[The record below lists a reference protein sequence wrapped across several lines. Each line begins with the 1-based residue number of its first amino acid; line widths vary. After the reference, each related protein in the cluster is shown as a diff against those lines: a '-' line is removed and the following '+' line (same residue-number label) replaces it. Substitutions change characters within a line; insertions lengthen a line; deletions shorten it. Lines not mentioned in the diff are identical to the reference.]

1 MPIDFKQVAAPSFS
15 DSNTLVA
22 LAAKQQQEAMTGIQ
36 GAWTGAMDAVQN
48 NVQGELKNRLNM
60 AGYDDLTDPTKRAAL
75 NADMLAFNEKN
86 LGMADMNAMGAYA
99 DGRIPITM
107 ANQTGKLAFNEA
119 TKAADRLDTQTHK
132 DTKEAAEKSYL
143 DDSVRYGSWL
153 LDSIEQYGTEKTNPN
168 FNPDVLAELNNRYSS
183 LTEEINNHPN
193 AESMLPKFHYGL
205 EDFNNERTLANQKVN
220 QGNLRT
226 DGMSITNDNAVE
238 GMNIKQTRLAMD
250 LADRN
255 PEAKNT
261 QAKYS
266 KVFADYP
273 GLVNPDG
280 VSLDFNAGR
289 TLLNGEIAKV
299 KDRSNDRLT
308 DAGTFDEFLVTNK
321 KSLDDMGNL
330 GMFSNTSHESI
341 MKHFEVAASKG
352 VPYSDKEKM
361 EAYRAIAT
369 GSIKIDMLPDF
380 ASGDAGELKVRKA
393 MKNNF
398 VRDSVS
404 KRQDAIN
411 TGTREAINGVIDR
424 YRAAGVPLDVLVGK
438 DGLNLVA
445 NPELEQYLP
454 SDITEAMGIIS
465 KTNSDAY
472 MNGTMGGIGGGLPRN
487 DYAAKNAPQIDTD
500 IAKLVGKGSPGSG
513 VLANKTTEDLAAIGK
528 ANNVGDSSK
537 KATSNTAPES
547 GTAAHNLAA
556 ATSVA
561 ENNKKKAV
569 TPKATNYK
577 SNNGYTY
584 SSKTKYVTDNN
595 SGMKMETVPVTAE
608 MVKRLGVQTNSKGD
622 IVLPSNRVGEL
633 VTTVYGTQ
641 FKLSDAAS
649 YKIYI
654 SIQNSPQATD
664 KIVKG
669 NAFINGTSS
678 YKAPSRRLSTPDLKH
693 PLANLLSDDPKNFVP
708 YNERNADGSPKHIS
722 KVKKKKY
729 GKFTYK
735 DAYTKY

>member
-60 AGYDDLTDPTKRAAL
+60 AGYDDLTDPTKRAAI

-86 LGMADMNAMGAYA
+86 LGMADMNAMGTYV

-153 LDSIEQYGTEKTNPN
+153 LDSISQYGTEKTNPN

-183 LTEEINNHPN
+183 LTKEINNHPN
-193 AESMLPKFHYGL
+193 AESMLPKFHFGL
-205 EDFNNERTLANQKVN
+205 EDFNNERTLANQKVLK
-220 QGNLRT
+220 GDLGVK
-226 DGMSITNDNAVE
+226 GMGITNDNAIE

-250 LADRN
+250 LADRTN

-289 TLLNGEIAKV
+289 TLLNGEMAKV

-321 KSLDDMGNL
+321 KSLDEMGNL
-330 GMFSNTSHESI
+330 GMFSNTSHDSI

-369 GSIKIDMLPDF
+369 GSIKVNMLPDF

-398 VRDSVS
+398 VRDSIS

-438 DGLNLVA
+438 DGLNFAA

-454 SDITEAMGIIS
+454 SDIKEAMGIIS

-513 VLANKTTEDLAAIGK
+513 VLANKTTEDLAAVGK
-528 ANNVGDSSK
+528 ANNVGTASPVTNPKTTNTDTNQASK
-537 KATSNTAPES
+537 PTGT
-547 GTAAHNLAA
+547 TAA
-556 ATSVA
+556 S
-561 ENNKKKAV
+561 K
-569 TPKATNYK
+569 PKPVSKTT
-577 SNNGYTY
+577 NNGYVIPSNARTITGKNGTEQFEY
-584 SSKTKYVTDNN
+584 L
-595 SGMKMETVPVTAE
+595 PITAS
-608 MVKRLGVQTNSKGD
+608 VAKKLGLNLNDKGD
-622 IVLPSNRVGEL
+622 IVMPTNRKNEVAYD
-633 VTTVYGTQ
+633 VYGGKWTLKDAETYKQ
-641 FKLSDAAS
+641 FTG
-649 YKIYI
+649 IN
-654 SIQNSPQATD
+654 NSGQAKD
-664 KIVKG
+664 KVKKG
-669 NAFINGTSS
+669 IAFINGTSK
-678 YKAPSRRLSTPDLKH
+678 YKPPQRRLTTPDLKH
-693 PLANLLSDDPKNFVP
+693 PLAHKLSDDPNNFVP
-708 YNERNADGSPKHIS
+708 YNERNPDGSPKHIS
-722 KVKKKKY
+722 KVNKNKY

-735 DAYTKY
+735 DAYTNFSK

>member
-48 NVQGELKNRLNM
+48 NVQGELKNRINLADYN
-60 AGYDDLTDPTKRAAL
+60 DLTDPTKRAAL

-86 LGMADMNAMGAYA
+86 LGMADMNAMGAYV

-107 ANQTGKLAFNEA
+107 ANQTGKLAYNEA

-153 LDSIEQYGTEKTNPN
+153 LDSISQYGTEKTNPN

-183 LTEEINNHPN
+183 LTDELNKHPN

-205 EDFNNERTLANQKVN
+205 EDFNNERTLANQKVS
-220 QGNLRT
+220 QGDLRT
-226 DGMSITNDNAVE
+226 DGMSITNENAIE

-250 LADRN
+250 LAN
-255 PEAKNT
+255 LTSPETKNT

-273 GLVNPDG
+273 GLVKPDG

-299 KDRSNDRLT
+299 KDRSVDRLT

-330 GMFSNTSHESI
+330 GMFSNTSHDSI

-369 GSIKIDMLPDF
+369 GSIKVDMLPDF

-398 VRDSVS
+398 VRDSTA
-404 KRQDAIN
+404 KHKDAMS
-411 TGTREAINGVIDR
+411 TGTREAINGVIDL
-424 YRAAGVPLDVLVGK
+424 YRKAGVPLDTLVGK
-438 DGLNLVA
+438 DGLNFAA
-445 NPELEQYLP
+445 NPELGQYLP
-454 SDITEAMGIIS
+454 SDITEVMGIIS
-465 KTNSDAY
+465 KTNSDTY
-472 MNGTMGGIGGGLPRN
+472 MNGTMGGIGGGMPRE
-487 DYAAKNAPQIDTD
+487 DYAAKHAPQKDID
-500 IAKLVGKGSPGSG
+500 IGKLINNTPSSRGSTGSG
-513 VLANKTTEDLAAIGK
+513 VLANKTTEDLAAVGK
-528 ANNVGDSSK
+528 ANNVGTASPTSK
-537 KATSNTAPES
+537 PKTTSNTV
-547 GTAAHNLAA
+547 NKQMID
-556 ATSVA
+556 A
-561 ENNKKKAV
+561 EN
-569 TPKATNYK
+569 
-577 SNNGYTY
+577 
-584 SSKTKYVTDNN
+584 
-595 SGMKMETVPVTAE
+595 
-608 MVKRLGVQTNSKGD
+608 KRLGKGTIKAGANGQAVWVKGSKPQT
-622 IVLPSNRVGEL
+622 L
-633 VTTVYGTQ
+633 TTVYGDTIKVHDTASLNKYIAINQ
-641 FKLSDAAS
+641 GTEGVQKVKNGQAYIDGKLKYELDATRA
-649 YKIYI
+649 
-654 SIQNSPQATD
+654 
-664 KIVKG
+664 V
-669 NAFINGTSS
+669 
-678 YKAPSRRLSTPDLKH
+678 PDPKH
-693 PLANLLSDDPKNFVP
+693 PLANKVSDNLKHFVP
-708 YNERNADGSPKHIS
+708 YSKRKADGSAIYPKTQYPS
-722 KVKKKKY
+722 YESQKKKRK
-729 GKFTYK
+729 
-735 DAYTKY
+735 

>member
-60 AGYDDLTDPTKRAAL
+60 ADYNDLTDPTKRAAL

-119 TKAADRLDTQTHK
+119 TKAADRLDKQTIK
-132 DTKEAAEKSYL
+132 DTKEASEKSYL
-143 DDSVRYGSWL
+143 DDAVRHGSWL
-153 LDSIEQYGTEKTNPN
+153 LDSIKQYGTPETNPN
-168 FNPDVLAELNNRYSS
+168 FDPNQLAELNNRYNS
-183 LTEEINNHPN
+183 LTDELTKHPN
-193 AESMLPKFHYGL
+193 AESMLPKFYYGL
-205 EDFNNERTLANQKVN
+205 EDFGNERTMNNQKVRRGDL
-220 QGNLRT
+220 GNEGLEVNIDNSRRT
-226 DGMSITNDNAVE
+226 
-238 GMNIKQTRLAMD
+238 MNNKDVALAMQ
-250 LADRN
+250 LANHSN

-280 VSLDFNAGR
+280 VTLDFNAGR

-330 GMFSNTSHESI
+330 GMFSNTSHDSI

-369 GSIKIDMLPDF
+369 GSIKVDMLPDF

-398 VRDSVS
+398 VRDSIS

-424 YRAAGVPLDVLVGK
+424 YRAAGVPLDTLVGK
-438 DGLNLVA
+438 DGLNLAA
-445 NPELEQYLP
+445 NPELKQFLP

-465 KTNSDAY
+465 KTNSDTY
-472 MNGTMGGIGGGLPRN
+472 MNSTPRGTGVEQTRKQQLNNGGGLPVVDANQLLGRTPPKSDPSPIRPDN
-487 DYAAKNAPQIDTD
+487 MAEYTPPPVSKPKTTNPSTTSSTVNKQMIEAENSR
-500 IAKLVGKGSPGSG
+500 LGKGTIKAGANGQAVWVKGS
-513 VLANKTTEDLAAIGK
+513 K
-528 ANNVGDSSK
+528 
-537 KATSNTAPES
+537 P
-547 GTAAHNLAA
+547 
-556 ATSVA
+556 
-561 ENNKKKAV
+561 
-569 TPKATNYK
+569 
-577 SNNGYTY
+577 
-584 SSKTKYVTDNN
+584 
-595 SGMKMETVPVTAE
+595 
-608 MVKRLGVQTNSKGD
+608 QT
-622 IVLPSNRVGEL
+622 L
-633 VTTVYGTQ
+633 TTVYGDTIKVHDTASLNKYIAINQ
-641 FKLSDAAS
+641 GTEGVQKVKNGQAYIDGKLKYKLDATRA
-649 YKIYI
+649 
-654 SIQNSPQATD
+654 
-664 KIVKG
+664 V
-669 NAFINGTSS
+669 
-678 YKAPSRRLSTPDLKH
+678 PDPKH
-693 PLANLLSDDPKNFVP
+693 PLANKVSDNLKHFVP
-708 YNERNADGSPKHIS
+708 YSKRKADGSAIYPKTQYPS
-722 KVKKKKY
+722 YESQKKRK
-729 GKFTYK
+729 
-735 DAYTKY
+735 

>member
-75 NADMLAFNEKN
+75 NADMLAFNEQN
-86 LGMADMNAMGAYA
+86 LGMADMNAMGAYV

-107 ANQTGKLAFNEA
+107 ANQTGKLAYNEA
-119 TKAADRLDTQTHK
+119 TKAADRLDIQTLK
-132 DTKEAAEKSYL
+132 DTKEATEKSYL
-143 DDSVRYGSWL
+143 DDAVRQGSWL
-153 LDSIEQYGTEKTNPN
+153 LDSINQYGTPETNPN
-168 FNPDVLAELNNRYSS
+168 FDPNQLAELNNRYNS
-183 LTEEINNHPN
+183 LTDELTKHPN
-193 AESMLPKFHYGL
+193 AESMLPKFYYGL
-205 EDFNNERTLANQKVN
+205 EDFGNERTMNNQKVRRGDL
-220 QGNLRT
+220 GNEGLEVNIDNSRRT
-226 DGMSITNDNAVE
+226 
-238 GMNIKQTRLAMD
+238 MNNKDVALAMQ
-250 LADRN
+250 LANHSN
-255 PEAKNT
+255 PETKNT

-299 KDRSNDRLT
+299 KDRSNDRLS

-330 GMFSNTSHESI
+330 GMFSNTSHDSI

-369 GSIKIDMLPDF
+369 GSIKVDMLPDF
-380 ASGDAGELKVRKA
+380 ANGDAGELKVRKA

-398 VRDSVS
+398 VRDSLS

-424 YRAAGVPLDVLVGK
+424 YRAAGVPLDILVGK
-438 DGLNLVA
+438 DGLNLAA

-465 KTNSDAY
+465 KTNSDDY
-472 MNGTMGGIGGGLPRN
+472 MNGTMGGIGGGMPRK
-487 DYAAKNAPQIDTD
+487 DFAANNAPKIDID
-500 IAKLVGKGSPGSG
+500 VGKLVGNTPPSKGSTGSG

-528 ANNVGDSSK
+528 ANNVGTASPASK
-537 KATSNTAPES
+537 PKTTSNTV
-547 GTAAHNLAA
+547 NKQMID
-556 ATSVA
+556 A
-561 ENNKKKAV
+561 EN
-569 TPKATNYK
+569 
-577 SNNGYTY
+577 
-584 SSKTKYVTDNN
+584 
-595 SGMKMETVPVTAE
+595 
-608 MVKRLGVQTNSKGD
+608 KRLGKGTIKAGAKGQAVWVKGSKPQT
-622 IVLPSNRVGEL
+622 L
-633 VTTVYGTQ
+633 TTVYGDTVKVHDTASLNKYIAINQ
-641 FKLSDAAS
+641 GAEGVQKVKNGQAYIDGKLKYKLDATRA
-649 YKIYI
+649 
-654 SIQNSPQATD
+654 
-664 KIVKG
+664 V
-669 NAFINGTSS
+669 
-678 YKAPSRRLSTPDLKH
+678 PDPKH
-693 PLANLLSDDPKNFVP
+693 PLANKVSDNPKHFVP
-708 YNERNADGSPKHIS
+708 YSKRKADGSAIYPKTQYPS
-722 KVKKKKY
+722 YESQKKKRK
-729 GKFTYK
+729 
-735 DAYTKY
+735 

>member
-36 GAWTGAMDAVQN
+36 GAWTGAVDAVQN

-60 AGYDDLTDPTKRAAL
+60 ADYNDLTDPTKRAAL

-107 ANQTGKLAFNEA
+107 ANQTGKLAYNEA

-183 LTEEINNHPN
+183 LTKEINNHPN

-220 QGNLRT
+220 QGTLRT
-226 DGMSITNDNAVE
+226 DGMGITNDNAVR
-238 GMNIKQTRLAMD
+238 GMNIRETDLAM
-250 LADRN
+250 RVGN
-255 PEAKNT
+255 HTGQEAKNT

-308 DAGTFDEFLVTNK
+308 DAGTFDEFQVANK
-321 KSLDDMGNL
+321 KALADLGNL

-341 MKHFEVAASKG
+341 LKHFEVAASKG
-352 VPYSDKEKM
+352 VPYSEKEKID
-361 EAYRAIAT
+361 AYRAIAT
-369 GSIKIDMLPDF
+369 GSIKVDMLPDF

-398 VRDSVS
+398 VRDSTA
-404 KRQDAIN
+404 KHKDAMS

-424 YRAAGVPLDVLVGK
+424 YRAAGVPLDTLVGK
-438 DGLNLVA
+438 DGLNFAA

-454 SDITEAMGIIS
+454 SDIKEAMGIIS

-472 MNGTMGGIGGGLPRN
+472 MNGTMGGIGGGMPRK
-487 DYAAKNAPQIDTD
+487 DFAADNAPQIKID
-500 IAKLVGKGSPGSG
+500 AGKLVGNTPPSKGSTGSG
-513 VLANKTTEDLAAIGK
+513 VLANKNTEDLAAVGK
-528 ANNVGDSSK
+528 ANNVGTASNKRNTTTTTNSGSK
-537 KATSNTAPES
+537 GKNYTLTLPSGRKLDAVRLTTSDYLAAGYKVNGVDPILSRKDLNTYSYTPDGDRILLKSNKDYGRSLDVSNTP
-547 GTAAHNLAA
+547 AA
-556 ATSVA
+556 
-561 ENNKKKAV
+561 KA
-569 TPKATNYK
+569 
-577 SNNGYTY
+577 
-584 SSKTKYVTDNN
+584 KTKRGADYLA
-595 SGMKMETVPVTAE
+595 GK
-608 MVKRLGVQTNSKGD
+608 VKYTP
-622 IVLPSNRVGEL
+622 PSNL
-633 VTTVYGTQ
+633 
-641 FKLSDAAS
+641 
-649 YKIYI
+649 
-654 SIQNSPQATD
+654 D
-664 KIVKG
+664 K
-669 NAFINGTSS
+669 
-678 YKAPSRRLSTPDLKH
+678 PDPNH
-693 PLANLLSDDPKNFVP
+693 PLANRNSDRLDNFVP
-708 YNERNADGSPKHIS
+708 YEDRDAWGNRK
-722 KVKKKKY
+722 
-729 GKFTYK
+729 TYK
-735 DAYTKY
+735 KNGDRTFKYSSYETYMKLKKGKKDRTVQSK

>member
-86 LGMADMNAMGAYA
+86 LGMADMNAMGTYV

-153 LDSIEQYGTEKTNPN
+153 LDSISQYGTEKTNPN

-183 LTEEINNHPN
+183 LTKEINNHPN

-220 QGNLRT
+220 QGTLRT
-226 DGMSITNDNAVE
+226 DGMGITNENAIE

-255 PEAKNT
+255 PEAKNI

-289 TLLNGEIAKV
+289 TLLNGEMAKV

-308 DAGTFDEFLVTNK
+308 DAGTFDEFQVANK
-321 KSLDDMGNL
+321 KALADLGNL

-341 MKHFEVAASKG
+341 LKHFEVAASKG
-352 VPYSDKEKM
+352 VPYSEKEKID
-361 EAYRAIAT
+361 AYRAIAT
-369 GSIKIDMLPDF
+369 GSIKVDMLPDF

-398 VRDSVS
+398 VRDSTA
-404 KRQDAIN
+404 KHKDAMS
-411 TGTREAINGVIDR
+411 TGTREAINGVIDL
-424 YRAAGVPLDVLVGK
+424 YRKAGVPLDTLVGK
-438 DGLNLVA
+438 DGLNLAA

-472 MNGTMGGIGGGLPRN
+472 MNGPMGGIGGGIPRK
-487 DYAAKNAPQIDTD
+487 DFAADNAPQIKID
-500 IAKLVGKGSPGSG
+500 AGKLVGNTPPSKGSTGSG
-513 VLANKTTEDLAAIGK
+513 VLANKTTEDLVAVGK
-528 ANNVGDSSK
+528 ANNVGTPSPATTSKSSK
-537 KATSNTAPES
+537 
-547 GTAAHNLAA
+547 G
-556 ATSVA
+556 
-561 ENNKKKAV
+561 NK
-569 TPKATNYK
+569 
-577 SNNGYTY
+577 
-584 SSKTKYVTDNN
+584 
-595 SGMKMETVPVTAE
+595 
-608 MVKRLGVQTNSKGD
+608 
-622 IVLPSNRVGEL
+622 
-633 VTTVYGTQ
+633 
-641 FKLSDAAS
+641 SDAGSAGKEFN
-649 YKIYI
+649 YTMPGGRKITAVRMTPSDYI
-654 SIQNSPQATD
+654 DSGYSVIGTNPRLDRSRKGTYEYTTDGDRIQLNSPEDLGKFIQINSTD
-664 KIVKG
+664 ASKAKAKRGEAYLAGKLKYTPPG
-669 NAFINGTSS
+669 NID
-678 YKAPSRRLSTPDLKH
+678 KPDPNH
-693 PLANLLSDDPKNFVP
+693 PLANRNSDRLDNFVP
-708 YNERNADGSPKHIS
+708 YEDRDAWGNRKTKRKNGDRTFKYSSYKTYMKLKKGKKDRTVQS
-722 KVKKKKY
+722 K
-729 GKFTYK
+729 
-735 DAYTKY
+735 

>member
-1 MPIDFKQVAAPSFS
+1 MPIDFRQVAAPSFS

-22 LAAKQQQEAMTGIQ
+22 LAAKQQEEAMTGIQ

-86 LGMADMNAMGAYA
+86 LGMADMNAMGAYV

-107 ANQTGKLAFNEA
+107 ANQTGKLAYNEA
-119 TKAADRLDTQTHK
+119 TKAADRLDTQTLK

-143 DDSVRYGSWL
+143 DDAVRQGSWL
-153 LDSIEQYGTEKTNPN
+153 LDTITQYGTEKTNPN
-168 FNPDVLAELNNRYSS
+168 FNPDHLAELNNRYNS
-183 LTEEINNHPN
+183 LTDELTKHPN
-193 AESMLPKFHYGL
+193 AESMLPKFYYGL
-205 EDFNNERTLANQKVN
+205 EDFGNERTLANQKVN

-226 DGMSITNDNAVE
+226 DGMGITNDNAIK
-238 GMNIKQTRLAMD
+238 GMNISETRLAMD
-250 LADRN
+250 LADRTN

-299 KDRSNDRLT
+299 KDRSGDRLT

-330 GMFSNTSHESI
+330 GMFSNTSHDSI

-369 GSIKIDMLPDF
+369 GSIKVDMLPDF

-398 VRDSVS
+398 VRDSIS
-404 KRQDAIN
+404 KRNDAIN

-438 DGLNLVA
+438 DGLNLAA

-454 SDITEAMGIIS
+454 SDIKEAMGIIS
-465 KTNSDAY
+465 KTNSDEY
-472 MNGTMGGIGGGLPRN
+472 MSGTMGGIGGGMPRK
-487 DYAAKNAPQIDTD
+487 DFAANNAPQIDID
-500 IAKLVGKGSPGSG
+500 VGKLVG
-513 VLANKTTEDLAAIGK
+513 TT
-528 ANNVGDSSK
+528 
-537 KATSNTAPES
+537 P
-547 GTAAHNLAA
+547 
-556 ATSVA
+556 
-561 ENNKKKAV
+561 
-569 TPKATNYK
+569 
-577 SNNGYTY
+577 
-584 SSKTKYVTDNN
+584 
-595 SGMKMETVPVTAE
+595 
-608 MVKRLGVQTNSKGD
+608 QQ
-622 IVLPSNRVGEL
+622 IVLVL
-633 VTTVYGTQ
+633 
-641 FKLSDAAS
+641 
-649 YKIYI
+649 
-654 SIQNSPQATD
+654 
-664 KIVKG
+664 
-669 NAFINGTSS
+669 
-678 YKAPSRRLSTPDLKH
+678 
-693 PLANLLSDDPKNFVP
+693 
-708 YNERNADGSPKHIS
+708 
-722 KVKKKKY
+722 
-729 GKFTYK
+729 
-735 DAYTKY
+735 

>member
-60 AGYDDLTDPTKRAAL
+60 ADYNDLTDPTKRAAL

-119 TKAADRLDTQTHK
+119 TKAADRLDTQTFK
-132 DTKEAAEKSYL
+132 DTKEATEKSYL

-183 LTEEINNHPN
+183 LTKEINNHPN
-193 AESMLPKFHYGL
+193 AESMLPKFFYGL
-205 EDFNNERTLANQKVN
+205 EDFNNERTLAKQKVS
-220 QGNLRT
+220 QGTLRT
-226 DGMSITNDNAVE
+226 DGMGITNDNAVR
-238 GMNIKQTRLAMD
+238 GMNIRETDLAMRVAN
-250 LADRN
+250 LTS
-255 PEAKNT
+255 PETKNT

-289 TLLNGEIAKV
+289 TLLNGEMAKV

-330 GMFSNTSHESI
+330 GMFSNTSHDSI

-369 GSIKIDMLPDF
+369 GSIKVDMLPDF
-380 ASGDAGELKVRKA
+380 ANGDAGELKVRKA

-398 VRDSVS
+398 VRDSLS

-424 YRAAGVPLDVLVGK
+424 YRAAGVPLDTLVGK
-438 DGLNLVA
+438 DGLNFAA

-472 MNGTMGGIGGGLPRN
+472 MNGTMGGIGGGMPRE
-487 DYAAKNAPQIDTD
+487 DFAANNAPKIGIDVG
-500 IAKLVGKGSPGSG
+500 KLVGNTPPVNSSSPSPIRPDNMAEYTPPPVSKNTTSTGKVNKAPINGEYALSMSG
-513 VLANKTTEDLAAIGK
+513 GRQ
-528 ANNVGDSSK
+528 
-537 KATSNTAPES
+537 
-547 GTAAHNLAA
+547 
-556 ATSVA
+556 
-561 ENNKKKAV
+561 
-569 TPKATNYK
+569 
-577 SNNGYTY
+577 
-584 SSKTKYVTDNN
+584 
-595 SGMKMETVPVTAE
+595 VPA
-608 MVKRLGVQTNSKGD
+608 KRLTGDDYRQKGMQMYGGYPVIPKENKGKYMYTNDGD
-622 IVLPSNRVGEL
+622 RIQLNTGKDLHKYYEVISSASAIERRKRGEAYLAGKLKYTPPSNL
-633 VTTVYGTQ
+633 
-641 FKLSDAAS
+641 
-649 YKIYI
+649 
-654 SIQNSPQATD
+654 D
-664 KIVKG
+664 K
-669 NAFINGTSS
+669 
-678 YKAPSRRLSTPDLKH
+678 PDPNH
-693 PLANLLSDDPKNFVP
+693 PLANRMSDRLDNFVP
-708 YNERNADGSPKHIS
+708 YEDRDKLGNRIVS
-722 KVKKKKY
+722 KKNGDKTFKYSSYETYMKLKKWKKDRTVQS
-729 GKFTYK
+729 K
-735 DAYTKY
+735 